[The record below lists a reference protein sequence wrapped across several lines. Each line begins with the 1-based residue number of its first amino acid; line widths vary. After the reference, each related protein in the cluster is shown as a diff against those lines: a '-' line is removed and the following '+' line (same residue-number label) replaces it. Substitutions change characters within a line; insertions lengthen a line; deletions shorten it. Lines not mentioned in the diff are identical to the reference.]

1 MIQSTESSKKVLN
14 EEEYSSTHTFV
25 LKNFDLETT
34 WFNRYSL
41 LGMF

>member
-14 EEEYSSTHTFV
+14 EEEYSSTHTFF
-25 LKNFDLETT
+25 LQNFDLETI